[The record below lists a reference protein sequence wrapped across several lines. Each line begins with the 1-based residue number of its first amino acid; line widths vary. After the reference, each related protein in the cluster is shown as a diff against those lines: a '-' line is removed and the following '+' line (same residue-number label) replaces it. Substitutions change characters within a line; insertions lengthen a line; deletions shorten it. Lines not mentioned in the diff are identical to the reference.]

1 MLHGARGGL
10 HVASCMRYAA
20 RRIYIHTVCAVPH
33 FGLKPQQK
41 AYDEAADHEDDA
53 GPLVVNEVS
62 RP

>member
-1 MLHGARGGL
+1 MVHEVGCMLQVARGTL
-10 HVASCMRYAA
+10 HVAC
-20 RRIYIHTVCAVPH
+20 IYTVCAVPH